1 MELGIVQ
8 LGKPSAR
15 EGTFGK
21 VRREHFT
28 ASRRN
33 IVGLAAGAVILSACN
48 LPSFGAFRGA
58 TTQGQNE
65 FHLWQG
71 FIITAIFVGAITWGV
86 LFYAV
91 FKFRR
96 RGDDIPEQTHSN
108 VKWELIYTI
117 IPVLIVIGLFA
128 ATYVSENQIDAV
140 SSHPALRVT
149 VVGFQWGWKFEY
161 PGGVTIVPKGSTYPT
176 LELPEGK
183 TTTIKLVSNDV
194 VHGFY
199 IPAFNFSRYALPG
212 VTNYFDFTPTKAGS
226 FVGRCS
232 QLCGLYHAEMLF
244 NVKVVSATEFSGWLT
259 SQQQKV
265 TA

>member
-1 MELGIVQ
+1 MGLKIVQ
-8 LGKPSAR
+8 SNSTDERTISGV
-15 EGTFGK
+15 K
-21 VRREHFT
+21 VKR
-28 ASRRN
+28 SRFNLRVKHL
-33 IVGLAAGAVILSACN
+33 VGMGMAALTLSACN
-48 LPSFGAFRGA
+48 LPSFGGFTGA

-65 FHLWQG
+65 HHLWQG
-71 FIITAIFVGAITWGV
+71 FMVTAVFVGAITWGV

-96 RGDDIPEQTHSN
+96 RGDSIPKQTHSN

-128 ATYVSENQIDAV
+128 ATYVSEDQIDAV

-161 PGGVTIVPKGSTYPT
+161 PGGVTIVPKGSKYPV
-176 LELPEGK
+176 LELPKGE

-212 VTNYFDFTPTKAGS
+212 VTNYFDFTPTTNGY
-226 FVGRCS
+226 FQGRCS

-244 NVKVVSATEFSGWLT
+244 NVRVVGASTFNSWLSA
-259 SQQQKV
+259 QQKKV

>member
-8 LGKPSAR
+8 LGKPSAC
-15 EGTFGK
+15 EGTCEVVK
-21 VRREHFT
+21 RRRFFE
-28 ASRRN
+28 SKRN
-33 IVGLAAGAVILSACN
+33 AVALAAGALLLSACK
-48 LPSFGAFRGA
+48 LPTFGAFRGA

-71 FIITAIFVGAITWGV
+71 FIITAIFVGGITWGV

-96 RGDDIPEQTHSN
+96 RGDHIPVQTHSN
-108 VKWELIYTI
+108 LKWELIYTI

-128 ATYVSENQIDAV
+128 ATFVSENQIDAV
-140 SSHPALRVT
+140 SANPALRVT

-161 PGGVTIVPKGSTYPT
+161 PGGVTIIPKGSTYPT

-212 VTNYFDFTPTKAGS
+212 VTNYFDFTPTKTGS

-244 NVKVVSATEFSGWLT
+244 NVKVVSATEFSGWLAT
-259 SQQQKV
+259 QQQKV

>member
-8 LGKPSAR
+8 LDKSNAGV
-15 EGTFGK
+15 GTFEKSNQRRLGMGK
-21 VRREHFT
+21 
-28 ASRRN
+28 RN
-33 IVGLAAGAVILSACN
+33 LIVLALGAFSLTACN
-48 LPSFGAFRGA
+48 LPAFGAFRGA

-71 FIITAIFVGAITWGV
+71 FILTAIVVGIVTWGA

-96 RGDDIPEQTHSN
+96 CGDQIPKQTHSN
-108 VKWELIYTI
+108 LKWELIYTI

-128 ATYVSENQIDAV
+128 ATYVTENEITNV

-149 VVGFQWGWKFEY
+149 VVAYQWGWKFEY
-161 PGGVTIVPKGSTYPT
+161 PGGVNIVPKGANYPT

-199 IPAFNFSRYALPG
+199 IPEFNFSRYALPG
-212 VTNYFDFTPTKAGS
+212 VTNYFDFKPTRAGY
-226 FVGRCS
+226 FEGRCS

-244 NVKVVSATEFSGWLT
+244 HVRVVSSSDFNNWLT
-259 SQQQKV
+259 TQQQKV

>member
-8 LGKPSAR
+8 QDKLSA
-15 EGTFGK
+15 GATFGTIIK
-21 VRREHFT
+21 QR
-28 ASRRN
+28 AGSPKRN
-33 IVGLAAGAVILSACN
+33 IIGLALGALFLTGCN
-48 LPSFGAFRGA
+48 LPAFGAFRGA

-71 FIITAIFVGAITWGV
+71 FILTAIVVGAVTWGALV
-86 LFYAV
+86 YALFR
-91 FKFRR
+91 FRR
-96 RGDDIPEQTHSN
+96 RGDQIPTQTHSN
-108 VKWELIYTI
+108 LKWELIYTI
-117 IPVLIVIGLFA
+117 IPILIVIGLFA
-128 ATYVSENQIDAV
+128 ATYVSENEITAV
-140 SSHPALRVT
+140 SSHPSLRVT

-161 PGGVTIVPKGSTYPT
+161 PGGVDVIPHGAIYPT
-176 LELPEGK
+176 LELPEGE

-212 VTNYFDFTPTKAGS
+212 VTNYFDFTPTRTGS
-226 FVGRCS
+226 YVGRCS

-244 NVKVVSATEFSGWLT
+244 HVRVVRSAEFNNWLT

>member
-1 MELGIVQ
+1 MQ
-8 LGKPSAR
+8 LVESSAETYRSEKIKPPR
-15 EGTFGK
+15 FGLRK
-21 VRREHFT
+21 
-28 ASRRN
+28 RN
-33 IVGLAAGAVILSACN
+33 LVGLLLGAMALSACN
-48 LPSFGAFRGA
+48 LPTFGAYRGA

-71 FIITAIFVGAITWGV
+71 FIITAIFVGVITWGA

-96 RGDDIPEQTHSN
+96 RSDQIPEQTHSN
-108 VKWELIYTI
+108 IKWELIYTI

-128 ATYVSENQIDAV
+128 ATYVSENQIDSV

-161 PGGVTIVPKGSTYPT
+161 PGGVTIIPKGSSYPT
-176 LELPEGK
+176 LELPQGK

-199 IPAFNFSRYALPG
+199 IPEFNFSRYASPG
-212 VTNYFDFTPTKAGS
+212 VTNYFDFTPTKTGS

-244 NVKVVSATEFSGWLT
+244 NVKVVSSTDFSNWL
-259 SQQQKV
+259 SAQQQKV